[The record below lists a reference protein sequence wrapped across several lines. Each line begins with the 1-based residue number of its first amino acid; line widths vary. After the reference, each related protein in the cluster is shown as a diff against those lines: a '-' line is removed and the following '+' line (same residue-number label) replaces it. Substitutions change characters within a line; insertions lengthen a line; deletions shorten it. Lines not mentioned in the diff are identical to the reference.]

1 MRELIFKNL
10 TSNDH
15 KKRDIRVQEIIQK
28 DDLVARTE
36 RRSIYFVRKKT
47 HIETTEDLKR
57 FANNPDQI
65 DDSQKKHFFILKE
78 HNSSNGRDMI
88 LCKVRGTM
96 HVVVGG
102 DIFTITF
109 FHTYKIDMMD
119 LSVAADKKIGF

>member
-47 HIETTEDLKR
+47 HIETTEDLKT
-57 FANNPDQI
+57 FTSDPGQI
-65 DDSQKKHFFILKE
+65 HDSDKKHFFILKE

-96 HVVVGG
+96 HVVVGD

-119 LSVAADKKIGF
+119 LSVATDKKIGF

>member
-15 KKRDIRVQEIIQK
+15 MKRDIRVQEIIQR
-28 DDLVARTE
+28 DDIVARTE

-47 HIETTEDLKR
+47 HIET
-57 FANNPDQI
+57 PDDMKIFTSDPDGVQSS
-65 DDSQKKHFFILKE
+65 DRKHFFILKE
-78 HNSSNGRDMI
+78 HDSSHGRDMI

-96 HVVVGG
+96 YVVIGD

-119 LSVAADKKIGF
+119 LSLATDKETGF